1 MLSSRTQLVNTTRL
15 QRTYILLYVKM
26 EKRSKH
32 QPAQKRT
39 KRINVNEET
48 WAGMQTAER
57 KDEKQI
63 KRLYVRI
70 LGIGEYRTRI
80 IRMEYDGNVDF

>member
-1 MLSSRTQLVNTTRL
+1 
-15 QRTYILLYVKM
+15 
-26 EKRSKH
+26 
-32 QPAQKRT
+32 
-39 KRINVNEET
+39 
-48 WAGMQTAER
+48 MQTAER

-80 IRMEYDGNVDF
+80 IRMEYDGNVDFWMFAGKKELLLLLFFFYLSGAEMNT